1 MYTYPIMP
9 KLSLAS
15 TKSSDMRYLVRVE
28 IPDPFFLLDV
38 GDRTYIF
45 LDHREFGVFREHNEN
60 PAIELVLVNPLMD
73 AAREIPGDGP
83 AAGKLALHILRTY
96 GVAGDPI
103 VVPTSFPLD
112 VADFLRAQGVRLT
125 PTRPFVSQR
134 LRKSREEIA
143 AIRESLQRTH
153 GAFRVI
159 ETMLREAV
167 IVGSTVEYRGVPLTS
182 EMLKRAAEEVFFARD
197 MFNVEGI
204 IVSCGPHAAIPHHQ
218 GHGPITPH
226 APIVC
231 DIFPR
236 HRASGYFADMTR
248 TYVKGAPSSEL
259 ARMYEAVRE
268 AQETAIA
275 AVRPGAVGREVHEQA
290 AAVLR
295 RLGYDVGDRGFTHG
309 TGHGLGLDVHEE
321 PFLNATSTAVLE
333 PGHVVTV
340 EPGLYYPERGG
351 IRIEDVVVVTNHGC
365 ENLTNYPKTFVIP

>member
-1 MYTYPIMP
+1 MVR
-9 KLSLAS
+9 LSLAS
-15 TKSSDMRYLVRVE
+15 TKDSDMRYEVRVE
-28 IPDPFFLLDV
+28 IPDPFILLDV
-38 GDRTYIF
+38 GDRKIVF

-60 PAIELVLVNPLMD
+60 PAIELVLANPLMD

-83 AAGKLALHILRTY
+83 VAGKLAFHILQTY
-96 GVAGDPI
+96 GVADHPI

-125 PTRPFVSQR
+125 PTRLFVPAR

-143 AIRESLQRTH
+143 AIRGSLRRTH
-153 GAFRVI
+153 EAFRAI
-159 ETMLREAV
+159 EAMLREAAIIGGAV
-167 IVGSTVEYRGVPLTS
+167 RYRGALLTS
-182 EMLKRAAEEVFFARD
+182 EMLKRTAEEALFACG

-218 GHGPITPH
+218 GYGPIAAH
-226 APIVC
+226 QSIVC

-248 TYVKGAPSSEL
+248 TYVKGRPSSEL

-268 AQETAIA
+268 AQECAIA
-275 AVRPGAVGREVHEQA
+275 AVAPGVIGRDVHAVAATTFRE
-290 AAVLR
+290 
-295 RLGYDVGDRGFTHG
+295 LGYDVGDRGFIHG

-321 PFLNATSTAVLE
+321 PFLNATSTIALE

-351 IRIEDVVVVTNHGC
+351 IRIEDVVVVIDSGC
-365 ENLTNYPKTFVIP
+365 ENLTEYPKEFVIP